1 MPPATGKVLTSLADL
16 TIGFVA
22 YRKQVGLLTGW
33 IHHLVY
39 IGVMVHCATSLQSC
53 VFLTASIMELP
64 TFDLA
69 ISSLF
74 PSVRNDERFLS
85 LMLAT
90 RIIFNTVLLIDT
102 LRPSS
107 RQIMEGSWIPAVIL
121 GLALTLHASW
131 MRGGVVGYLK
141 RRSKARTAAKAAKEA
156 AAAAA
161 AEKEAKRPPH
171 LELGGSTPEDS
182 PLVTPYAAPADA
194 FIIPGVGPL
203 PAIPTLSSLTEALPQ
218 AKANLSALHS
228 EFSAAVHARLEE
240 QRERLALHGFLRR
253 RAVYAED
260 DELSD

>member
-1 MPPATGKVLTSLADL
+1 MA
-16 TIGFVA
+16 
-22 YRKQVGLLTGW
+22 
-33 IHHLVY
+33 
-39 IGVMVHCATSLQSC
+39 HCATSMQSC

-74 PSVRNDERFLS
+74 PAVRSDERFLT
-85 LMLAT
+85 LMLIT
-90 RIIFNTVLLIDT
+90 RIIFNSVLLVDA

-107 RQIMEGSWIPAVIL
+107 RKIMEGSWVPAIIL
-121 GLALTLHASW
+121 GLALTLHVSW

-141 RRSKARTAAKAAKEA
+141 RRSKARAAAKAAAAEAKAATEEKEA
-156 AAAAA
+156 
-161 AEKEAKRPPH
+161 KEAKRPPH

-240 QRERLALHGFLRR
+240 QRERLAMHGFLRR

-260 DELSD
+260 NDDEMSD

>member
-1 MPPATGKVLTSLADL
+1 M
-16 TIGFVA
+16 A
-22 YRKQVGLLTGW
+22 YRAQVGLLTGW

-39 IGVMVHCATSLQSC
+39 MGVMVHCATSRQSC

-74 PSVRNDERFLS
+74 PGVRNDERFLS
-85 LMLAT
+85 LMLVT
-90 RIIFNTVLLIDT
+90 RIIFNTALLGDA

-107 RQIMEGSWIPAVIL
+107 RRLMEGSWVPAIIL

-131 MRGGVVGYLK
+131 MHGGVKGYLK
-141 RRSKARTAAKAAKEA
+141 RRSKARAAAKAAKEEA
-156 AAAAA
+156 AAVA
-161 AEKEAKRPPH
+161 AEKESRRPPH
-171 LELGGSTPEDS
+171 LELGGSTPDDS

-194 FIIPGVGPL
+194 FIIPGMGAL

-228 EFSAAVHARLEE
+228 EFREAVHARLEE
-240 QRERLALHGFLRR
+240 QRERLAKTGFLRR
-253 RAVYAED
+253 RAVYD